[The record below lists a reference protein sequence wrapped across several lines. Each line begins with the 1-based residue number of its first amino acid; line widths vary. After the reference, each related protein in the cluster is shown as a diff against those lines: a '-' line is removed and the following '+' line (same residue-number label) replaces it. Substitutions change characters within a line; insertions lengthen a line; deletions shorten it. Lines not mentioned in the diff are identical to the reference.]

1 MVEQL
6 GSAGQVRCAIVTQEA
21 AVDKGQGWVLF
32 TINLGLGIGG
42 YRQGRLGDGQRATH
56 IAEGVVVVDA
66 SRAGDRVWAYI
77 TVLNSCGRTAR
88 FSGQVRCAIVTQE
101 AAVDKGQ
108 GWVLFTINLGL
119 GIGGYRQGRLVMVN
133 VLPT

>member
-1 MVEQL
+1 MGLHHCTEQL
-6 GSAGQVRCAIVTQEA
+6 WSNSSVQWSGQMRHRHPVA

-56 IAEGVVVVDA
+56 IAEGVVVVHA
-66 SRAGDRVWAYI
+66 SRAADRVWAYI

-88 FSGQVRCAIVTQE
+88 FSGQVRCAITCRDPKVK
-101 AAVDKGQ
+101 AA
-108 GWVLFTINLGL
+108 FI
-119 GIGGYRQGRLVMVN
+119 
-133 VLPT
+133 LP